1 MKNATGFL
9 LFAASWTLAILT
21 LVWVYKTKQMVET
34 HLKGEATA

>member
-21 LVWVYKTKQMVET
+21 LVWVYKTKKAVEQ
-34 HLKGEATA
+34 LNGGAAS